1 MRLFSRLFL
10 FLTLACVMLAATSCE
25 RIRPVRTLPSWVRGI
40 YVPIAMNKTTEPG
53 LEEVLT
59 REIQHQFLADG
70 RVDIVKKGEADLQ
83 LVTVIKSYSVMI
95 DDVDSDDIARRHKV
109 FILADV
115 LLFDPTVD
123 PYNTDERPIA
133 KLRELNTEFLMNA
146 DPRSTNYIIEP
157 DAREGAMGMLARQV
171 VFETINGFPT
181 ELTGQD
187 PSNKLPQLKAP
198 DRGLQGDVFRNK
210 RSPGD

>member
-1 MRLFSRLFL
+1 MRNLLRFSLSASL
-10 FLTLACVMLAATSCE
+10 LCAMLVTASCE

-40 YVPIAMNKTTEPG
+40 YVPIAMNKTTQPG

-70 RVDIVKKGEADLQ
+70 RVDVVQKGQADLQ
-83 LVTVIKSYSVMI
+83 LVTIIKEYNVMI
-95 DDVDSDDIARRHKV
+95 DDVDSDDIARRHTV

-115 LLFDPTVD
+115 LLYDPAVD
-123 PYNTDERPIA
+123 PYNTEEKPVA
-133 KLRELNTEFLMNA
+133 KLRSLETEFLMNA

-171 VFETINGFPT
+171 VFETITGFPT

-187 PSNKLPQLKAP
+187 PSTQLPELKLP
-198 DRGLQGDVFRNK
+198 DRGFQGDVFRNK